1 VPKVSKSVVCVAIA
15 PFCWVSKRHWTDVG
29 PFVSM
34 VPSISIGGTG
44 PAQAAGTLTVPGLTS
59 RVTLVTVAFGDWT
72 TGMFARLPAA
82 LVTLTETQQFLL
94 ELNGST
100 IYHQVPSEFL
110 PTICEVC
117 PRFKPLRTSHAV
129 PGPRRQLTATSL
141 GDTVGTVGVGVAG
154 GGEVF
159 VGSGVCVGVPVGS
172 DSVGERIIANV
183 GVSVTVTFDGRL
195 QAVIAKTS
203 TSVDN
208 KLRDFM
214 LSPLPLKRSYV
225 TMIPL
230 ETYPYRH
237 PMRKKSSRYFLK
249 YLK

>member
-1 VPKVSKSVVCVAIA
+1 
-15 PFCWVSKRHWTDVG
+15 
-29 PFVSM
+29 M
-34 VPSISIGGTG
+34 
-44 PAQAAGTLTVPGLTS
+44 PAQAAGTLTVLGLTS
-59 RVTLVTVAFGDWT
+59 TVTLVTVAFGDWT

-117 PRFKPLRTSHAV
+117 PRFNPLRTSHAV

-159 VGSGVCVGVPVGS
+159 VGSGVCVGVPVGR
-172 DSVGERIIANV
+172 DSVGERIITNVGV
-183 GVSVTVTFDGRL
+183 GVSVTGTFDGRL
-195 QAVIAKTS
+195 QALIARTS
-203 TSVDN
+203 ASVNN
-208 KLRDFM
+208 KLRDLM
-214 LSPLPLKRSYV
+214 LSPLLLKRSYV

-230 ETYPYRH
+230 ETYPLDIH
-237 PMRKKSSRYFLK
+237 
-249 YLK
+249 